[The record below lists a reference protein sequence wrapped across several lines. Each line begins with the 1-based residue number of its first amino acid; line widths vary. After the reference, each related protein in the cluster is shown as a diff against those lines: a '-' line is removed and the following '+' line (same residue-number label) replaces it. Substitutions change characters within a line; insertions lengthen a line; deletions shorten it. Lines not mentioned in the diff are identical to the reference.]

1 MEKVIK
7 KIVSCRMLYYV
18 IAIVL
23 FIGTYYLNLKVDLES
38 QNALGGNHLKYFLI
52 ASALIAIVIIALTI
66 ISKKLYKKVS
76 MHVAYI
82 ILALILGGIYI
93 FVVPLFA
100 QSDEPAHFYRTYQV
114 AKGEIISPVTEMGY
128 TTEIPQSF
136 VDMVQL
142 NSETKR
148 REYKKYYD
156 VKEMMQ
162 IELEPEKTTIINTV
176 GTYHGTS
183 YFPQALGIK
192 IGMIFNLRPYL
203 TAMLGRLTGLVITV
217 LLLGWGIKKL
227 PNHKLFAT
235 IVLLSPVAISYAASF
250 SADNIVLVST
260 FLMLSYVM
268 YYRHSKE
275 KIKKIDY
282 VIFAILT
289 FIIAISKMAYLPVI
303 GLLLLIP
310 KECFNNTKRKWAF
323 SAIFIILGIISAI
336 WWMKSANI
344 SVDVGE
350 ATDTNTWI
358 YTNPI
363 GYLFVLV
370 RTTIDSCFDYATNM
384 FAGHFLCHNQVSPY
398 TIIPLAYIIIT
409 IIALLADENKEKTTF
424 LQKFIPAGIIVLS
437 YVLVSTAMYVYNTS
451 FKNGVII
458 GVQGRYFVP
467 LLLLAILFINKKRIN
482 IEEHE
487 LTNVALVANFGVYL
501 AMMTTFFI

>member
-7 KIVSCRMLYYV
+7 KIISCRMLYY
-18 IAIVL
+18 IAAIVL
-23 FIGTYYLNLKVDLES
+23 LLGTYYLNLKVKLEGA
-38 QNALGGNHLKYFLI
+38 NALGGNHLKYFLI
-52 ASALIAIVIIALTI
+52 AAILIGIVILALTI
-66 ISKKLYKKVS
+66 ISKKLYKKVE
-76 MHVAYI
+76 MHIAYI

-93 FVVPLFA
+93 FVIPLFA

-114 AKGEIISPVTEMGY
+114 AKGEIISPVIDDAY
-128 TTEIPQSF
+128 ATEIPQSF
-136 VDMVQL
+136 VDMVQY

-162 IELEPEKTTIINTV
+162 IELKPEETTIINTV
-176 GTYHGTS
+176 GNYHGTS
-183 YFPQALGIK
+183 YLPQALGIK
-192 IGMIFNLRPYL
+192 IGMIFQLRPYL

-235 IVLLSPVAISYAASF
+235 IVLLSPVVISYAASY
-250 SADNIVLVST
+250 SADNVLLACI

-268 YYRHSKE
+268 HYRYTKE

-310 KECFNNTKRKWAF
+310 KECFNNTKRKWGF

-336 WWMKSANI
+336 WWMKTANI
-344 SVDVGE
+344 NVNVGE
-350 ATDTNTWI
+350 ATNTNTWI

-363 GYLFVLV
+363 GYLFVLF
-370 RTTIDSCFDYATNM
+370 RTTIDSCFDYVTNM

-409 IIALLADENKEKTTF
+409 IIALLSDENKEKTTF
-424 LQKFIPAGIIVLS
+424 MQKFIPAGIIVLS
-437 YVLVSTAMYVYNTS
+437 YVLISTAMYVYNTS

-467 LLLLAILFINKKRIN
+467 LLLIAMLFVNKKRIN

-487 LTNVALVANFGVYL
+487 LTNVALIANFGVYL